1 MFKERSVA
9 LIAMFTAILAT
20 LSAPIPVP
28 DTPGDDLW
36 NPPSFRELSSFIP
49 DPEPFDLP
57 LTLAAEEKTPKFSL
71 GAVGGYLNARG
82 ADRGTWFAG
91 ANARLRLIEILAVE
105 ASITFHQSR
114 YENGDVL
121 VTQYPV
127 QLTAMLYIIPV
138 GPIRP
143 YLLGGVGWY
152 YTRIDYKGSLNF
164 INDTTEHFFGVHLG
178 AGVELMLG
186 KSASIDVDGRYI
198 FINATDQQVINRDF
212 NYWQITF

>member
-36 NPPSFRELSSFIP
+36 NPPSYRELSSFTP
-49 DPEPFDLP
+49 EPEPFGLP
-57 LTLAAEEKTPKFSL
+57 LTLAAEEKTPGFSL
-71 GAVGGYLNARG
+71 GAVGGFLKAKG

-91 ANARLRLIEILAVE
+91 ANARLRLIEILAAE

-114 YENGDVL
+114 YESGDVI

-143 YLLGGVGWY
+143 YILGGVGWY
-152 YTRIDYKGSLNF
+152 YTRIDYKGALNA
-164 INDTTEHFFGVHLG
+164 NPDQTEHFFGVHLG
-178 AGVELMLG
+178 GGAELMLTPTI
-186 KSASIDVDGRYI
+186 SLHADLRYI
-198 FINATDQQVINRDF
+198 FVNATNEIGRAHV
-212 NYWQITF
+212 